1 MFPKSVINAVELQV
15 SQHAVSLLRVRGN
28 YRGATDAWLM
38 FFNSNGTPD
47 DGAVPL
53 VPAIPLPSASPFF
66 AEFEIGALEFSLGCY
81 ACVSTTEDTKT
92 ISAETMDLSAELSDP
107 ETPPGVSYAGDLVT
121 AITGLQVWS
130 EAAGVVRKKLV
141 ALEVDG
147 AYLTFQLV
155 QYIQIF
161 ATDTVNA
168 GDIPLL
174 SLPIACGGVDRV
186 VNAITVKCHR
196 TLADGIHFGN
206 AGREVF
212 SIDSAAPFTKRL
224 GCTIKIS
231 RTPNTYTAC
240 SGLALI
246 KAEYI
251 TAL

>member
-15 SQHAVSLLRVRGN
+15 SQHAVSVLRVRGN

-38 FFNSNGTPD
+38 FFNSNGTPA

-107 ETPPGVSYAGDLVT
+107 ENPTGVSYAGNLVDPV
-121 AITGLQVWS
+121 TGLPVWS
-130 EAAGVVRKKLV
+130 EAAGVARKRLV

-147 AYLTFQLV
+147 AYLTVVAV
-155 QYIQIF
+155 QFIQIF

-174 SLPIACGGVDRV
+174 SLPIAGGFDRV
-186 VNAITVKCHR
+186 VNAITVKCRR

-240 SGLALI
+240 SGSALI